1 MELHRHET
9 TLTDGRVVV
18 RTPIPADAD
27 AVAAAVSVSLEELA
41 PWMPWATPAYDR
53 EAALGWIMGRFDPT
67 EVGFVISDDSG
78 EILGTCGLNLFDTAN
93 HRANLGYWLRSDATG
108 HGIATAAAILVARHG
123 AETLGLHRMEVIMS
137 VRNEPSRRVAERMGA
152 VHEGVLRGRLLL
164 HGEFHDAH
172 LYSIVG

>member
-1 MELHRHET
+1 MQPPRQEF

-18 RTPIPADAD
+18 RTPIPADAE
-27 AVAAAVSVSLEELA
+27 AVAAAVTASRPELA
-41 PWMPWATPAYDR
+41 PWMPWATAAYDR
-53 EAALGWIMGRFDPT
+53 EAALGWIMGRFDPS
-67 EVGFVISDDSG
+67 EAAFVITDDRG
-78 EILGTCGLNLFDTAN
+78 EVLGTCGLNLFDTAN

-108 HGIATAAAILVARHG
+108 RGIATAAAILVARHG
-123 AETLGLHRMEVIMS
+123 AETLGLHRMEVLMS

-172 LYSIVG
+172 LYSIVA